1 MQGEAVHR
9 GKEETVCQGRGRPF
23 LKRGRRPSSK
33 GRASLLRE
41 GGGHKGEGK
50 LFVKAG
56 EPIGQGKDKAVV
68 KGGRIAVHQKRKDAS
83 HSLEE
88 GGHQSFVK
96 RGRIRMFIERGK
108 TRTFVKR
115 GRMPA

>member
-9 GKEETVCQGRGRPF
+9 GKEETVCQGRGEAVCQEREEAI
-23 LKRGRRPSSK
+23 LQGK
-33 GRASLLRE
+33 GLFVEE

-56 EPIGQGKDKAVV
+56 EPIGQGKDRAVV

-88 GGHQSFVK
+88 GGHQS
-96 RGRIRMFIERGK
+96 
-108 TRTFVKR
+108 
-115 GRMPA
+115 

>member
-1 MQGEAVHR
+1 M
-9 GKEETVCQGRGRPF
+9 
-23 LKRGRRPSSK
+23 SK
-33 GRASLLRE
+33 E

-50 LFVKAG
+50 LFVEAG
-56 EPIGQGKDKAVV
+56 EPIGQEKDKAVV

-96 RGRIRMFIERGK
+96 RGRMRMFIQRGK